1 MDFYVTGTPINSF
14 VGRTAALH
22 SARNPHVPE
31 RTFRLLRAVRLAFH
45 PEKSIF
51 KSALASIADYTLAI
65 IDQHCM
71 SAPSRP
77 LIVRIRNFIGD
88 VVLLIPA
95 LQRLQRAG
103 YALHLVGKPWATS
116 LLEAYDW
123 PITPYPKGFSE
134 RRATLNRVAEPLRA
148 LDSGFASRMNA
159 ITYATSFS
167 SALDM
172 RAAGL
177 KPFGYAVEGRS
188 LLLTQSA
195 PIVYGEHALDS
206 YWRLTSH
213 FLCDQTPPPDAVR
226 LRVSAAADLAAR
238 AALNAANV
246 KPGYIVLVPFAGGTF
261 EKLDKK
267 WPHFAAL
274 AGALAST
281 GRDIVMA
288 PGPDEVDA
296 ARAVCST
303 AKLLSGLPLGPYA
316 AVMRDAALTISN
328 DTGPGHMAAS
338 VGGNLLSVLG
348 PTKIE
353 QWAPRGP
360 RVTVLQRYPEWPSV
374 EMVADRALS
383 LITG

>member
-1 MDFYVTGTPINSF
+1 MGFYI
-14 VGRTAALH
+14 
-22 SARNPHVPE
+22 
-31 RTFRLLRAVRLAFH
+31 
-45 PEKSIF
+45 
-51 KSALASIADYTLAI
+51 ASIGGDLLTI
-65 IDQHCM
+65 IDQHRM
-71 SAPSRP
+71 PTPSRP
-77 LIVRIRNFIGD
+77 LIARIRNFIGD

-95 LQRLQRAG
+95 LERLQGAG
-103 YALHLVGKPWATS
+103 YDLHLVGKPWARS

-123 PITPYPKGFSE
+123 QVTRYPKVFSE
-134 RRATLNRVAEPLRA
+134 RRATLERLAAPLRA
-148 LDSGFASRMNA
+148 LDPGFASRMNA
-159 ITYATSFS
+159 ITFATSFS

-172 RAAGL
+172 RAVGL

-188 LLLTQSA
+188 ILLSKSA
-195 PIVYGEHALDS
+195 PIVYGEHALES

-213 FLCDQTPPPDAVR
+213 LLNDQTPPPDAVK
-226 LRVSAAADLAAR
+226 LRISAAADIAAQS
-238 AALNAANV
+238 ALTDAGV

-274 AGALAST
+274 AACLAST

-288 PGPDEVDA
+288 PGPDEMDA
-296 ARAVCST
+296 AQAVCLT
-303 AKLLSGLPLGPYA
+303 AKLLPNLELGPYA

-353 QWAPRGP
+353 QWGPRGSH
-360 RVTVLQRYPEWPSV
+360 VSVVQRYPEWPSV
-374 EMVADRALS
+374 EMVSERALS
-383 LITG
+383 LLTG

>member
-1 MDFYVTGTPINSF
+1 MVDSWGDFY
-14 VGRTAALH
+14 
-22 SARNPHVPE
+22 
-31 RTFRLLRAVRLAFH
+31 
-45 PEKSIF
+45 
-51 KSALASIADYTLAI
+51 LASIGDETLAI
-65 IDQHCM
+65 IDQHGM
-71 SAPSRP
+71 STPSRP

-116 LLEAYDW
+116 LLEAYNW
-123 PITPYPKGFSE
+123 PVTRYPKVFSE
-134 RRATLNRVAEPLRA
+134 RRATLKRVAEPLRA
-148 LDSGFASRMNA
+148 LDSGFASRINA
-159 ITYATSFS
+159 ITFATSFS

-195 PIVYGEHALDS
+195 PIVYGEHALES

-213 FLCDQTPPPDAVR
+213 FLHDQTPPPDRVE
-226 LRVSAAADLAAR
+226 LRVSAAADLAAL

-246 KPGYIVLVPFAGGTF
+246 KPGYLLLVPFAGGTF

-267 WPHFAAL
+267 WPHFASL
-274 AGALAST
+274 ATALAST
-281 GRDIVMA
+281 GRDVVMA
-288 PGPDEVDA
+288 PGSDEMDA
-296 ARAVCST
+296 ARAVCPS
-303 AKLLSGLPLGPYA
+303 AKLIPKLQLGPYA

-348 PTKIE
+348 PTKVE
-353 QWAPRGP
+353 QWEPRGP
-360 RVTVLQRYPEWPSV
+360 RVTVVQRYPEWPSV
-374 EMVADRALS
+374 EMVSERALS
-383 LITG
+383 LLNG